1 MLLIARW
8 LVKLIPFSDFDYL
21 IPLGYNNQENCKI
34 AGKNFKIKYHV
45 THCTAFSLLVVVCE
59 VQCEELKSVCTVV
72 FEPCRAWCCNL
83 TLPSVGTLTMH

>member
-21 IPLGYNNQENCKI
+21 IPVGYKNQENCKI

-45 THCTAFSLLVVVCE
+45 THCIYIYIATPQHEFSL
-59 VQCEELKSVCTVV
+59 
-72 FEPCRAWCCNL
+72 
-83 TLPSVGTLTMH
+83 